1 MFDMILKLLNRTI
14 RIRVGL
20 LFLFACAWNAPLP
33 AQECDELEGDDLTVC
48 LTLMVCMA
56 LDEAKARNQC
66 LEVARQVLDQHDAQR
81 DPNRQTEQD
90 AEAASP
96 TAPEDAVVDDSPSLV
111 DETFQDRSSGEQPSD
126 ATVPASPAVE
136 TEASGAEVS
145 RGGRVGRWFSWMR
158 RGDRGNAE
166 EIEEEEFGLTKDGVP
181 KQFATTVVA
190 VSKAGY
196 NDALVVLSNRYVFV
210 VSRARQSRIEPG
222 DVIIARKK
230 EGLSGRLSF
239 LFYGRGAS
247 VDAHRVEC
255 GHVEPSRQTKRR
267 CEFAARHLGEE
278 PL

>member
-20 LFLFACAWNAPLP
+20 LFLSACAWNAPLP

-81 DPNRQTEQD
+81 DPSRQAEQD
-90 AEAASP
+90 TEAAF
-96 TAPEDAVVDDSPSLV
+96 PELPENAVVEESPNLV
-111 DETFQDRSSGEQPSD
+111 DETDQVLPSGEQLSEV
-126 ATVPASPAVE
+126 TVPTSQAVE
-136 TEASGAEVS
+136 TETSSAEVT
-145 RGGRVGRWFSWMR
+145 RGSRVGRWFSWMR
-158 RGDRGNAE
+158 RSDRGIAE
-166 EIEEEEFGLTKDGVP
+166 EIDEEEFGLTKDGVP

-190 VSKAGY
+190 VAKAGY

-255 GHVEPSRQTKRR
+255 DHVEPSRQTRRR

>member
-1 MFDMILKLLNRTI
+1 MLLTACI
-14 RIRVGL
+14 CGVP
-20 LFLFACAWNAPLP
+20 FA

-56 LDEAKARNQC
+56 LDEDKARNQC

-81 DPNRQTEQD
+81 E
-90 AEAASP
+90 
-96 TAPEDAVVDDSPSLV
+96 
-111 DETFQDRSSGEQPSD
+111 SSGQDVSD
-126 ATVPASPAVE
+126 ASDGTETSSEQAIVKDVPDLAEEPVSDPSSVAQE
-136 TEASGAEVS
+136 PSTEVVPTQEVVPEGSQRAEGS
-145 RGGRVGRWFSWMR
+145 RAGRVGRWFSR
-158 RGDRGNAE
+158 LIPGGNRSSSEDE
-166 EIEEEEFGLTKDGVP
+166 EVDVGVTKDGVP
-181 KQFATTVVA
+181 KQFAATVVA

-196 NDALVVLSNRYVFV
+196 NDALVVLSNGYVFV

-222 DVIIARKK
+222 DVIVARKK

-255 GHVEPSRQTKRR
+255 RHVEPSRQTRRR
-267 CEFAARHLGEE
+267 CEFAARRLGTE